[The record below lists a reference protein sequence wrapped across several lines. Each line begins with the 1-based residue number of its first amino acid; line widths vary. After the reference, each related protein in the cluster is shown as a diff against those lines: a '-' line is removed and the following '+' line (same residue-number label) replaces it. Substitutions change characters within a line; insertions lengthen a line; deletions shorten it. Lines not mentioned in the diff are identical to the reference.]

1 MIMRIPK
8 EFALTLESN
17 TFNALKVDFD
27 NVLKKT
33 LSNMQEKGSEAAEVK
48 LNLKIS
54 FEKGEQSDIQI
65 NDLDGK
71 REVIIPRFD
80 HKVSSVLQI
89 KDEASGTLG
98 GGYELLFD
106 KVRREYVMREIIS
119 PQTSLD
125 DYMR

>member
-1 MIMRIPK
+1 
-8 EFALTLESN
+8 
-17 TFNALKVDFD
+17 
-27 NVLKKT
+27 
-33 LSNMQEKGSEAAEVK
+33 
-48 LNLKIS
+48 LKIS

-65 NDLDGK
+65 DDLDGK

-98 GGYELLFD
+98 GGYKLVFD

-125 DYMR
+125 DYM

>member
-1 MIMRIPK
+1 MRIPK
-8 EFALTLESN
+8 EFELTLESD
-17 TFNALKVDFD
+17 TFNAMKVDFD

-48 LNLKIS
+48 VSLKIS

-65 NDLDGK
+65 NDLDGR

-89 KDEASGTLG
+89 KDEVSGTLG
-98 GGYELLFD
+98 GGYELVFD